1 MILTRYN
8 KVHIPLKV
16 SIWVNAQEDQ
26 KLAQIAWDRTRR
38 MISRR
43 MLKQV
48 QASYWKLRTKK
59 AKQNEKIINNQKEK

>member
-1 MILTRYN
+1 MIITRYN

-16 SIWVNAQEDQ
+16 SVWINAQEDQ
-26 KLAQIAWDRTRR
+26 ELAQKAWDRTRR

-48 QASYWKLRTKK
+48 QASYWRMRTYKK
-59 AKQNEKIINNQKEK
+59 KI